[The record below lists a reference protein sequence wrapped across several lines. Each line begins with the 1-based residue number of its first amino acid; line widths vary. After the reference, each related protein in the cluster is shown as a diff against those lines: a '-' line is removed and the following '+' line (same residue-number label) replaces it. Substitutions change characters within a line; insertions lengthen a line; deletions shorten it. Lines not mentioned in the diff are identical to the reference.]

1 MLSKFL
7 SIAFS
12 TCIVFTLIFSPVVRA
27 DEGIVV
33 TLAEGETAPFSGT
46 LFSTEAAAKLLAEI
60 QLSNESCQVRIDR
73 ELELATARFQLDLD
87 NANASVESC
96 NTRYTQIVDL
106 KDNHIDFLDQQL
118 VNSSNPNNELWLAIG
133 VVGGLLLGM
142 GAAWSYGQI
151 ANN

>member
-12 TCIVFTLIFSPVVRA
+12 TCIGFTLIFSPVVRA

-33 TLAEGETAPFSGT
+33 TLAEGEPAPFSGT

-106 KDNHIDFLDQQL
+106 KDNH
-118 VNSSNPNNELWLAIG
+118 E
-133 VVGGLLLGM
+133 
-142 GAAWSYGQI
+142 
-151 ANN
+151 

>member
-12 TCIVFTLIFSPVVRA
+12 TCIGFTLIFSPVVRA

-33 TLAEGETAPFSGT
+33 TLAEGEPAPFSGT